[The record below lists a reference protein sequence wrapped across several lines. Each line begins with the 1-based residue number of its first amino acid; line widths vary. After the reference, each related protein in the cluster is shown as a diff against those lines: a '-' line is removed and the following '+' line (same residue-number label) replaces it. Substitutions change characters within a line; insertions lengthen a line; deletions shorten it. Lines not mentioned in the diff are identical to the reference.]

1 MKITSLQLKNKIISA
16 EGFILPLTM
25 VLMTLILLVSVGITS
40 IIVRQAKFS
49 RIIKDSQVAY
59 NAADMAVGCT
69 TYIDNTFTN
78 SSTTYGIFPTDPV
91 AYPVGTAADQ
101 TEINATI
108 TDINNGRTTR
118 GVPLLANSNAITCG
132 GFKIF
137 SPAESSIVYTAF
149 TYTKSDLT
157 TEAGKTSTFT
167 VKIPLTN
174 GEFRCAK
181 VILNKSPSYGQIVA
195 SGYSTCDTY
204 SPSRVERVI
213 VSSTENS

>member
-1 MKITSLQLKNKIISA
+1 MKIIFLQLKNKIISA

-25 VLMTLILLVSVGITS
+25 VLMTLILLVSLGITS
-40 IIVRQAKFS
+40 IIIRQAKFS

-78 SSTTYGIFPTDPV
+78 SSTTYGIFPTNPLY
-91 AYPVGTAADQ
+91 YPLGAETAEI
-101 TEINATI
+101 TETIN
-108 TDINNGRTTR
+108 DINSGRTVR
-118 GVPLLANSNAITCG
+118 GVPLLPNSNAITCG

-157 TEAGKTSTFT
+157 TEAGKTSTFN

-181 VILNKSPSYGQIVA
+181 VILNKSPSFGQIVA
-195 SGYSTCDTY
+195 SGYSTCDTA
-204 SPSRVERVI
+204 SASRVERVI